1 MMTPKDF
8 PSFQS
13 LKANGWP
20 DFIAHLRQR
29 AFDAFQSLSFPTVH
43 DEDWRFTNVAP
54 FLKIPFKNV
63 IDVTSAQPRSE
74 LARGFTEPDQESDQ
88 IVFVDGRVSKEL
100 TTAPQE
106 IFIGTLG
113 SDLNHVRTD
122 MYDRYLGKVVSPE
135 NDVFV
140 AWNTAFF
147 QDVAFIHV
155 PDRFIATKPV
165 QISFINTGVENAVTF
180 PRVLVVLGEGSQL
193 NLMETYSSLSSTRY
207 FTNAVS
213 EIVLL
218 AGAVL
223 QHVKVQQD
231 GSTKLAHCRVSRTAG
246 RDSAYTSLTLTLGS
260 EFSRENLKVTM
271 DGLGGDCTLNGLYL
285 IGENQHSDHHTT
297 VDHAKPHGTSREL
310 YKGILSG
317 KSRAVFN
324 GKVIVRKDAQKTD
337 AEQMNKNLLLS
348 QSARINT
355 APQLEI
361 LADDVKCRHG
371 ATIGHL
377 DENALFYLRS
387 RGISDQ
393 EARTFLMK
401 GFLQDVTG
409 RIPEGKIRAML
420 DELVNSR
427 LSQFTGVNPDYE
439 P

>member
-1 MMTPKDF
+1 MLTPKDF

-13 LKANGWP
+13 LNANGWA
-20 DFIAHLRQR
+20 DSIVQLRQK
-29 AFDAFQSLSFPTVH
+29 AFDAYQSLPFPTVH

-54 FLKIPFKNV
+54 FLKIPYKNL

-100 TTAPQE
+100 TTAARE
-106 IFIGTLG
+106 IFIGTVGAGL
-113 SDLNHVRTD
+113 RPAPTD
-122 MYDRYLGKVVSPE
+122 MYEPYLGKIVLPDK
-135 NDVFV
+135 NAFV

-147 QDVAFIHV
+147 EDVALIHV
-155 PDRFIATKPV
+155 PDHFIATRPV
-165 QISFINTGVENAVTF
+165 QISFVNTGVEEAVTF
-180 PRVLVVLGEGSQL
+180 PRVLIVLGEGSQL
-193 NLMETYSSLSSTRY
+193 NVMETYSSLSSARY

-213 EIVLL
+213 EIVLQ

-223 QHVKVQQD
+223 QHVKVQRDSSQ
-231 GSTKLAHCRVSRTAG
+231 SLHVAASHILQE

-260 EFSRENLKVTM
+260 ELSREDLRVTL
-271 DGLGGDCTLNGLYL
+271 DGVGGDCTLNGLYL

-297 VDHAKPHGTSREL
+297 VDHVKPHGTSREL

-348 QSARINT
+348 KSARINT

-361 LADDVKCRHG
+361 LANDVKCRHG

-377 DENALFYLRS
+377 DEDALFYLRS

-409 RIPEGKIRAML
+409 RIPEGKIRAIL
-420 DELVNSR
+420 DELVSSR
-427 LSQFTGVNPDYE
+427 LSQFTGVHL
-439 P
+439 